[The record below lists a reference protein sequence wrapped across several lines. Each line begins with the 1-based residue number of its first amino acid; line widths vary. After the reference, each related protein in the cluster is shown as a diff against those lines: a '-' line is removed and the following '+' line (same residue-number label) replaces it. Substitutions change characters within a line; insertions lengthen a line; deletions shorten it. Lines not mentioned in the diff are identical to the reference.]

1 MLPSRVDASDKRVS
15 LRRVRTVVTGG
26 GGRLGNVLVRQLLE
40 DGHQVRVLEPG
51 PRPRSLEGLD
61 IDFMPGSVLEASDV
75 ARAIEGSD
83 VVYHLAAKIDLRP
96 KKDPMMYTVN
106 VEGTRTV
113 VETCLSCGLR
123 LVHTSSHHAVEREP
137 LDQPLT
143 EDRPL
148 ALDEKCDYHRSK
160 AVGET
165 IVLDAC
171 AKGLDA
177 VIVNPGSMIGPFDYE
192 PSMIGAALLDMYFG
206 RVPVLLDMLSDY
218 VDVRDVAKGMIAAA
232 HKGRRGERY
241 FLTGDVIPILEMVS
255 LYGELTGRKVPTRA
269 LPLWFGWVILP
280 FALAGSA
287 LTKKDPFLTGDMLR
301 ASVSNAVVSRDKA
314 QRELGYTLRPL
325 RESLADAV
333 SFYEEQGWLRA

>member
-1 MLPSRVDASDKRVS
+1 VL
-15 LRRVRTVVTGG
+15 TVVTGG
-26 GGRLGNVLVRQLLE
+26 GGRLGNVLVRQLLQ

-51 PRPRSLEGLD
+51 PRPQSLEGLD
-61 IDFMPGSVLEASDV
+61 IDFISGSVLDNVDV
-75 ARAIEGSD
+75 ARAVEGSD

-106 VEGTRTV
+106 VDGTRIV
-113 VETCLSCGLR
+113 AEACLSRGLR

-143 EDRPL
+143 EERPL
-148 ALDEKCDYHRSK
+148 ALNEKCDYHRSK

-165 IVLDAC
+165 IVLGAC

-206 RVPVLLDMLSDY
+206 RVPVLLDLLSDY
-218 VDVRDVAKGMIAAA
+218 VDVRDVAKGMIAASE
-232 HKGRRGERY
+232 KGRRGERY

-255 LYGELTGRKVPTRA
+255 LYGELGGRKVPTRA

-280 FALAGSA
+280 FALAGGA
-287 LTKKDPFLTGDMLR
+287 LTKKDPLITSDILR

-314 QRELGYTLRPL
+314 QRELGYTIRPL
-325 RESLADAV
+325 RESLTDAL

>member
-1 MLPSRVDASDKRVS
+1 MSAPDKRVS
-15 LRRVRTVVTGG
+15 LRRVLTVVTGG

-40 DGHQVRVLEPG
+40 DGHRVRVLEPG
-51 PRPRSLEGLD
+51 PRPQSLEGVD
-61 IDFMPGSVLEASDV
+61 IDFISGSVLDTADV
-75 ARAIEGSD
+75 ARAVEDAD

-96 KKDPMMYTVN
+96 KKDPMMYTIN
-106 VEGTRTV
+106 VDGTRVV
-113 VETCLSCGLR
+113 VEACLSRGLR

-143 EDRPL
+143 EERPL
-148 ALDEKCDYHRSK
+148 ALSEKCDYHRSK

-165 IVLDAC
+165 IVLGAC

-192 PSMIGAALLDMYFG
+192 PSIIGAVLIDIYFG
-206 RVPVLLDMLSDY
+206 RVPVLIDLLSDY

-232 HKGRRGERY
+232 EKGRRGERY
-241 FLTGDVIPILEMVS
+241 FLTGDVIQTMEMVS

-269 LPLWFGWVILP
+269 LPLWFGWALLP

-287 LTKKDPFLTGDMLR
+287 VTKKDPFITADMLR

-314 QRELGYTLRPL
+314 QRELGYTIRPL